1 MGLFRKREKEKILQT
16 PELEVLNALIQNQP
30 MTREKALSL
39 PVVSGAV
46 ELISSSVAS
55 MPVRLYRTI
64 AGRVEEVFN
73 DNRTKLLNIDTNDTL
88 DPFQMKK
95 AMVADYL
102 LGKGGY
108 CYIERSKNETTGLHY
123 VQDIYVEIWKSYE
136 PIYKWYKILVMGKEY
151 RDYNF
156 IKLLRNTKD
165 GASGV
170 GLTSEI
176 GKELESAYKALMY
189 QLTLMSKGGNKKGFL
204 KSQVKLSQEAI
215 DKLKKAWNSMYN
227 SDENSDN
234 VVMLNNGL
242 EFQEASNTSVEM
254 QINESKKTFND
265 EINNMFHIYPNNFLQ
280 TYKEAIFPIVKAF
293 EIALNRD
300 LLLEREKRNY
310 FFLFDPKEVLRVSLK
325 ERYEAYKLAKE
336 TGFMTLNEIRKAEN
350 MEPVD
355 GLDVVNVGLGA
366 VLYDTSTH
374 KYYTPNTGST
384 MDTVTSDDVIQKEDD
399 MLESHELVTE
409 YDESGNSSAV

>member
-1 MGLFRKREKEKILQT
+1 MGLFRKREKT
-16 PELEVLNALIQNQP
+16 PNTPQLEVLDSLIRNQP

-46 ELISSSVAS
+46 ELISNSVAC

-123 VQDIYVEIWKSYE
+123 VQDIYVEIWKSYD

-170 GLTSEI
+170 GLTNEI
-176 GKELESAYKALMY
+176 GKELESAYKALLY
-189 QLTLMSKGGNKKGFL
+189 QLTLVSKGGNKKGFL

-215 DKLKKAWNSMYN
+215 DKLKEAWKSMYS
-227 SDENSDN
+227 SDEDSDN

-254 QINESKKTFND
+254 QINESKKTFNA

-280 TYKEAIFPIVKAF
+280 TFKEAIFPIMRAF
-293 EIALNRD
+293 ETAMNRD
-300 LLLEREKRNY
+300 LLLEKEKRNY
-310 FFLFDPKEVLRVSLK
+310 FFLFDPTEVLRVAQK

-350 MEPVD
+350 MEPVE

-384 MDTVTSDDVIQKEDD
+384 MDTVTSDDDLVQKEDD

-409 YDESGNSSAV
+409 FDESGNSSAV

>member
-1 MGLFRKREKEKILQT
+1 MGFFNKREKEKIQQT
-16 PELEVLNALIQNQP
+16 PELEVLNSLIKNQP

-46 ELISSSVAS
+46 ELISNAVAC
-55 MPVRLYRTI
+55 MPVRLYRII
-64 AGRVEEVFN
+64 AGRVEELYN
-73 DNRTKLLNIDTNDTL
+73 DNRTKLLNTDTNDTL

-123 VQDIYVEIWKSYE
+123 VQDIYVEIWKSYD

-156 IKLLRNTKD
+156 VKLLRNTKD

-170 GLTSEI
+170 GLTTEV
-176 GKELESAYKALMY
+176 GKALESAYKTLIY
-189 QLTLMSKGGNKKGFL
+189 QLTLVSKGGNKKGFL
-204 KSQVKLSQEAI
+204 KSQVKLSQESI
-215 DKLKKAWNSMYN
+215 DKLKEAWKSMYS
-227 SDENSDN
+227 SDEDSDN

-254 QINESKKTFND
+254 QINESKKTFNA
-265 EINNMFHIYPNNFLQ
+265 EINSMFHIYPNNFLQ
-280 TYKEAIFPIVKAF
+280 TFKEAILPIMKAF
-293 EIALNRD
+293 TVALNRD

-310 FFLFDPKEVLRVSLK
+310 FFLFDPKEILEVAQK
-325 ERYEAYKLAKE
+325 ERYESYKLAKE

-350 MEPVD
+350 MEPVE

-384 MDTVTSDDVIQKEDD
+384 MDTVASDDVLQKETD

-409 YDESGNSSAV
+409 FDESGNSSAV